1 MLGIYGQPKGPDG
14 GPPKKVGLGEEFWV
28 EICGRPLPA
37 KNTEDGIR
45 AVIKDKPIDPAS
57 VDRYI
62 ASKFGDHL
70 DAARKAM
77 TELAESFTVEEFQ
90 ENAYELY
97 EQFRPVIPKGKAGW
111 GAKGKLDLA
120 LIRSLVE

>member
-1 MLGIYGQPKGPDG
+1 
-14 GPPKKVGLGEEFWV
+14 
-28 EICGRPLPA
+28 
-37 KNTEDGIR
+37 
-45 AVIKDKPIDPAS
+45 
-57 VDRYI
+57 
-62 ASKFGDHL
+62 
-70 DAARKAM
+70 M